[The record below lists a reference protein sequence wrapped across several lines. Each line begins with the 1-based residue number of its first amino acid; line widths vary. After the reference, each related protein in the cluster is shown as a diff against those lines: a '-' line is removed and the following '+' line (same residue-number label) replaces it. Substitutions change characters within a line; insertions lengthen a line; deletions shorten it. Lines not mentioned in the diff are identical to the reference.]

1 MMGEEKTMVKQ
12 ESIVTPERF
21 SKGLNYKDYIAQI
34 TVNKDKFD
42 SLYDQFQITDEDRD
56 FFNKAVLNP
65 KGPTKMLVLGEDWCP
80 DVYRG
85 IPVMAKIAEASG
97 MELKIFPRDL
107 NLDIMAEFLK
117 DGEFMSIPVAV
128 FYSKDHSYIGHWI
141 ERSKMINEERSEI
154 EKQVKKD
161 LPDAD
166 DKSFRSEMRKRASE
180 RFDIWQQASV
190 DEMRQI
196 IAQHLNT

>member
-1 MMGEEKTMVKQ
+1 MVKQ
-12 ESIVTPERF
+12 ESVVTPERF
-21 SKGLNYKDYIAQI
+21 SKGLSYKDYIAQI

-42 SLYDQFQITDEDRD
+42 NLYDQFQVTDEDRE
-56 FFNKAVLNP
+56 FFSKAVLHP

-85 IPVMAKIAEASG
+85 IPVMARIAEASG

-107 NLDIMAEFLK
+107 NLDIMNEFLNG
-117 DGEFMSIPVAV
+117 GEFMSIPVAV
-128 FYSKDHSYIGHWI
+128 LYSKDHSYIGHWI
-141 ERSKMINEERSEI
+141 ERPKIANEERSEI

-166 DKSFRSEMRKRASE
+166 EKSFRSEMRKRTSE
-180 RFDIWQQASV
+180 RFDIWQQGSV
-190 DEMRQI
+190 KEIRQI
-196 IAQHLNT
+196 ITQYLNI

>member
-1 MMGEEKTMVKQ
+1 MVKQ
-12 ESIVTPERF
+12 ESVVTPERF
-21 SKGLNYKDYIAQI
+21 STGLSYKEYIAQI

-42 SLYDQFQITDEDRD
+42 SQYSQFHVTDEDRD
-56 FFNKAVLNP
+56 FFNKAVLHP
-65 KGPTKMLVLGEDWCP
+65 KGPAKMLVLGEDWCP

-85 IPVMAKIAEASG
+85 MPIMARIAEASG

-107 NLDIMAEFLK
+107 NLDIMDEFLK

-141 ERSKMINEERSEI
+141 ERSKMTNEERSEI
-154 EKQVKKD
+154 EKQVEKA

>member
-1 MMGEEKTMVKQ
+1 MVKQ
-12 ESIVTPERF
+12 ESVVPPERF
-21 SKGLNYKDYIAQI
+21 STGLSYKEYIAQI

-42 SLYDQFQITDEDRD
+42 SQYSQFHVTDEDRG
-56 FFNKAVLNP
+56 FFNKAVLHP
-65 KGPTKMLVLGEDWCP
+65 EGPAKMLVLGEDWCP

-85 IPVMAKIAEASG
+85 IPIMARIAEASG

-141 ERSKMINEERSEI
+141 ERSKITNEERSEI

-166 DKSFRSEMRKRASE
+166 DKSFRSEGRKRTSE